1 MGAYLDRLDKRVSTY
16 LDVLGILSSIS
27 GFRRA
32 QHRKF
37 RHTPIYSV
45 CKAYFDKL
53 SKLISIFLR
62 AVLIEPVEISTFYSS
77 ITLSV
82 LRDLH

>member
-32 QHRKF
+32 QHSKF
-37 RHTPIYSV
+37 RHTSIYSGF
-45 CKAYFDKL
+45 KAYFDKL
-53 SKLISIFLR
+53 SKLALR
-62 AVLIEPVEISTFYSS
+62 VSTGSTSKIRLNSASS
-77 ITLSV
+77 DYFTNFKIIYL
-82 LRDLH
+82 